1 MSDSQSQHFPV
12 GEPWSIRI
20 IKRRKGD
27 PIVTFTSPSGV
38 IYPRRI
44 SPPLGKT
51 TLLHDILQ
59 KGLGNA

>member
-1 MSDSQSQHFPV
+1 MAFTESEHGERPAAWGICFVPRQSAH
-12 GEPWSIRI
+12 
-20 IKRRKGD
+20 